1 MAKHRDSSKTD
12 FVGCKGR
19 MVGFFA
25 KDRKWFWMKRCHT
38 CNKGGGSLDNRPKIQ
53 MISPAPSWHIT
64 RNNLWTMRKVLE
76 GCPKKFWEN
85 LTHQGPSRQW
95 LKEIAAP
102 RTEQGESVRL
112 QIEEMMKPYL
122 DMIKFR
128 NPHLR
133 YCRVGALW
141 TQPKTQS

>member
-1 MAKHRDSSKTD
+1 
-12 FVGCKGR
+12 
-19 MVGFFA
+19 
-25 KDRKWFWMKRCHT
+25 
-38 CNKGGGSLDNRPKIQ
+38 

-64 RNNLWTMRKVLE
+64 RDNLWTMRKLLE
-76 GCPKKFWEN
+76 GCPKNFWEN

-102 RTEQGESVRL
+102 QTEQGESVRL

-122 DMIKFR
+122 NMITFQ

-133 YCRVGALW
+133 YCRVGALR
-141 TQPKTQS
+141 TQPNTPSQYKKSGDQLHADYPETVKIRDPG